1 MIFKETRVLKDFAKT
16 GEKISVLL
24 PADKSHSSP
33 MKSGLE
39 PRRD

>member
-24 PADKSHSSP
+24 PADKSHWGV
-33 MKSGLE
+33 KSGQE